1 MRVRNLRNVSNHQ
14 LTRADKRARS
24 SVPLHPL
31 IAQRWSPRALD
42 PTAEVTEQQLRA
54 LLEAARWAA
63 SYGDTE
69 PARYLIGRRGDP
81 TFRRIHGILTGGNP
95 SWTEAAAAL
104 LLGAVVT
111 TNDKGDV
118 PYAEYGLALASQN
131 LVLQAVAEGLVAHQM
146 AGFDHEAARQ
156 EFALPPNGGGTERSH
171 PAPATHWPTWPSP
184 ANGANQPSK
193 NRGTLWLSAPC
204 FSKQGQSCSDFAG
217 TPDVATAHF
226 EPSPIRQTARA
237 ARVGLWIT
245 SVGCGQP
252 AAYRA
257 DRCQDGG
264 CADHP

>member
-1 MRVRNLRNVSNHQ
+1 VSNHQ

-81 TFRRIHGILTGGNP
+81 TFRRIHSILTGGNP

-118 PYAEYGLALASQN
+118 PYADYGLALASQN

-156 EFALPPNGGGTERSH
+156 EFALPANVRPVIVIAVGALGDPSLLIERRRDREIAPRTRH
-171 PAPATHWPTWPSP
+171 PLAEMAFTGEWGRPA
-184 ANGANQPSK
+184 
-193 NRGTLWLSAPC
+193 
-204 FSKQGQSCSDFAG
+204 F
-217 TPDVATAHF
+217 
-226 EPSPIRQTARA
+226 
-237 ARVGLWIT
+237 
-245 SVGCGQP
+245 
-252 AAYRA
+252 
-257 DRCQDGG
+257 
-264 CADHP
+264 

>member
-1 MRVRNLRNVSNHQ
+1 MRVRNLQNVPQ
-14 LTRADKRARS
+14 LTRADKHARS

-81 TFRRIHGILTGGNP
+81 TFRRIHSILTGGNP

-111 TNDKGDV
+111 TNEKGDI

-146 AGFDHEAARQ
+146 AGFDREAARQ
-156 EFALPPNGGGTERSH
+156 EFALPTNVRPLIVIAVGTLGDPSQLLERRRDREIAARNRRPLSEMAFTEEWGH
-171 PAPATHWPTWPSP
+171 PA
-184 ANGANQPSK
+184 
-193 NRGTLWLSAPC
+193 
-204 FSKQGQSCSDFAG
+204 F
-217 TPDVATAHF
+217 
-226 EPSPIRQTARA
+226 
-237 ARVGLWIT
+237 
-245 SVGCGQP
+245 
-252 AAYRA
+252 
-257 DRCQDGG
+257 
-264 CADHP
+264 

>member
-1 MRVRNLRNVSNHQ
+1 MPNNQ
-14 LTRADKRARS
+14 LTRADKHARS

-42 PTAEVTEQQLRA
+42 PNAEVTDQQLRA

-81 TFRRIHGILTGGNP
+81 TFRRIHSILTGGNP

-156 EFALPPNGGGTERSH
+156 EFALPPDVR
-171 PAPATHWPTWPSP
+171 PVIVIAV
-184 ANGANQPSK
+184 
-193 NRGTLWLSAPC
+193 GTLGDPSLLIERRRDRETAPRTRRPLGEMA
-204 FSKQGQSCSDFAG
+204 FTGEWG
-217 TPDVATAHF
+217 
-226 EPSPIRQTARA
+226 R
-237 ARVGLWIT
+237 
-245 SVGCGQP
+245 P
-252 AAYRA
+252 AF
-257 DRCQDGG
+257 
-264 CADHP
+264 

>member
-1 MRVRNLRNVSNHQ
+1 MPQ
-14 LTRADKRARS
+14 LTRADKHAHS

-81 TFRRIHGILTGGNP
+81 TFRRIHSILTGGNP

-111 TNDKGDV
+111 TNEKGEI

-156 EFALPPNGGGTERSH
+156 EFALPINVRPVIVIAVGTLGDPNELLERRQAREIAPRTRRPLSEIAFTGEWGH
-171 PAPATHWPTWPSP
+171 PA
-184 ANGANQPSK
+184 
-193 NRGTLWLSAPC
+193 
-204 FSKQGQSCSDFAG
+204 F
-217 TPDVATAHF
+217 
-226 EPSPIRQTARA
+226 
-237 ARVGLWIT
+237 
-245 SVGCGQP
+245 
-252 AAYRA
+252 
-257 DRCQDGG
+257 
-264 CADHP
+264 